1 MSDLLARFAESA
13 FWLGRY
19 MERAENLARIID
31 VNETFAQNRDNP
43 EDWLPIVEINADT
56 ERFFA
61 AHAEAS
67 VESVVHFY
75 VLDREN
81 PTSIV
86 SAVRTARENAR
97 MLRHLL
103 STEVWGHLNVFFNAL
118 EQLRREDLRLSEL
131 SRLCI
136 WIKEGCQM
144 HEGIAEGTLYRDQ
157 VWCFH
162 EIGKYLE
169 RADQTTRLLDI
180 KYHRLLPRPEDVG
193 SALDRGQWN
202 ALLRSVAGY
211 HAYRRVHPRGM
222 NPSGVAG
229 FLLFD
234 RAFPRAVTVCAS
246 QVLAHVSGLDADY
259 RLAGAQVPA
268 ERAQALCGELEAAR
282 IDAIVADGL
291 HEYLDA
297 LQLKIAGITD
307 AMGHGLFGHAPEP
320 GQEQEQAQA

>member
-31 VNETFAQNRDNP
+31 VNETFAQNRDSP

-56 ERFFA
+56 ARFFE
-61 AHAEAS
+61 AHTEAS

-75 VLDREN
+75 VLDRDN
-81 PTSIV
+81 PTSII

-103 STEVWGHLNVFFNAL
+103 STEVWGHLNVFFNDL
-118 EQLRREDLRLSEL
+118 EQLKREDLRLSEL

-144 HEGIAEGTLYRDQ
+144 HEGITEGTLYRDQ

-180 KYHRLLPRPEDVG
+180 KYHRLLPAPVDVG
-193 SALDRGQWN
+193 SAMDMGQWN

-222 NPSGVAG
+222 RPAEVAG
-229 FLLFD
+229 FLLFN
-234 RAFPRAVTVCAS
+234 RAFPRAVTVCTS
-246 QVLAHVSGLDADY
+246 QVSAQLSGLSADD
-259 RLAGAQVPA
+259 RLSGAKEPA
-268 ERAQALCGELEAAR
+268 ARAEDLRGELGAVD
-282 IDAIVADGL
+282 IDAVIADGL
-291 HEYLDA
+291 HEYLDS
-297 LQLKIAGITD
+297 LQLKIGGIG
-307 AMGHGLFGHAPEP
+307 AAVGRGLFGHEPEP
-320 GQEQEQAQA
+320 GQDQSQG